1 MAHPASIRGPVL
13 LGLCLCLVLGA
24 APAAAQEGN
33 RFRAEFWSS
42 LEGIPQTGDP
52 WPLPLAVAAERLA
65 NEAAWVFAG
74 EIWGFAFEWTPSDK
88 ARGLADSFRLE
99 ALGSIPKGD
108 PRLHA
113 DPARMADGR
122 LLAYVAWR
130 PNETEQGLVA
140 ASGKSPWLS
149 VQGSG
154 KGLYQ
159 RGEEGRREAFDEAAK
174 AALRELL
181 RSLEPNKPRRVRGRM
196 VFTSPPRV
204 GLVDGAWFVQAR
216 YRVEVQ
222 EVQAYGVY

>member
-1 MAHPASIRGPVL
+1 LG
-13 LGLCLCLVLGA
+13 LGLCLALA
-24 APAAAQEGN
+24 ALPAPAQEGD

-42 LEGIPQTGDP
+42 LEGIPQTGEP

-65 NEAAWVFAG
+65 SEAAWVFAG
-74 EIWGFAFEWTPSDK
+74 EIWGFAFDWTPSDK

-113 DPARMADGR
+113 DPARVADGR
-122 LLAYVAWR
+122 LLAYVSWR
-130 PNETEQGLVA
+130 PNETELGLVA
-140 ASGKSPWLS
+140 ASGRSPWQS
-149 VQGSG
+149 VQGGG

-159 RGEEGRREAFDEAAK
+159 RGEDGRREAFEEAAK

-181 RSLEPNKPRRVRGRM
+181 RGLEPNKPRRVRGRM
-196 VFTSPPRV
+196 VFASPPRI
-204 GLVDGAWFVQAR
+204 GLVDGAWLVQAR